1 MNVFYVTIRKDSLEM
16 HGRLAELSYLCTVKA
31 RQDARTMRLCAAH
44 YFFVIMTH
52 FVNGDNASFMYLL
65 KGWQSSSASEDVAFY
80 FSSKWKW
87 LAKVLP
93 PLTAAGLVGAFIMF
107 VLVAVQDL
115 RSRGEIRW
123 GEILPMLSFPIIP
136 FYIMLPVTYYHSFIK
151 PRKMMRKVDEFMAT
165 YLPDAEITARDW
177 PAYVHFKWKG
187 MPFGA
192 QYYTYAVPVPY
203 RRMPVSREGMEILM
217 WYEPEDDAEVFDEDG
232 GLTEEFAEE
241 FAAFCKDKPACR
253 DLFIDARTIYLQLDL
268 KELWESERD
277 LGASLDMFIY
287 LTKRFHLIPMMNW
300 NEPMTGVNVRDWM
313 DVVMDKNAMP
323 EGVKSLFIVVTQQ
336 KNPEL
341 YLAEVRFM
349 SMFDAESREW
359 LDTDDY
365 VPGNFP
371 YAFWDDRPA
380 EIVCNCLAANV
391 MLESL
396 FPRIKAKELP
406 EFEGL
411 VVHFVNDDETWR
423 FTRESIIQYVEVEE

>member
-123 GEILPMLSFPIIP
+123 GEILPMLSFPIIL

-165 YLPDAEITARDW
+165 YLPDIVPTSEIW
-177 PAYVHFKWKG
+177 PDKKEFEWKG
-187 MPFGA
+187 TLFA
-192 QYYTYAVPVPY
+192 LWYYTG
-203 RRMPVSREGMEILM
+203 RERKYPDKQTPLVKKERVEIIM
-217 WYEPEDDAEVFDEDG
+217 RFEPEENARIFDEKG
-232 GLTEEFAEE
+232 GYAEE
-241 FAAFCKDKPACR
+241 FVSEFVAFCKDKPACHDIAMSGKTLR
-253 DLFIDARTIYLQLDL
+253 LNLDW
-268 KELWESERD
+268 KAFRESPYD
-277 LGASLDMFIY
+277 LGTSLDMLIY
-287 LTKRFHLIPMMNW
+287 IAKRFHLVP
-300 NEPMTGVNVRDWM
+300 
-313 DVVMDKNAMP
+313 
-323 EGVKSLFIVVTQQ
+323 KSDRLGRAV
-336 KNPEL
+336 
-341 YLAEVRFM
+341 A
-349 SMFDAESREW
+349 S
-359 LDTDDY
+359 
-365 VPGNFP
+365 
-371 YAFWDDRPA
+371 YA
-380 EIVCNCLAANV
+380 
-391 MLESL
+391 
-396 FPRIKAKELP
+396 
-406 EFEGL
+406 
-411 VVHFVNDDETWR
+411 
-423 FTRESIIQYVEVEE
+423 